1 MITKSHF
8 RPKNVHLIDFF
19 SRIGSLPI
27 YFPPNVLTPRS
38 TCAVSEDHTRFIYGA
53 SIFCIMLGIIFAEEK
68 PHLSANELRSKQ
80 LVKLND
86 IPCPD
91 KRYLEIALDWKLR

>member
-1 MITKSHF
+1 M
-8 RPKNVHLIDFF
+8 
-19 SRIGSLPI
+19 
-27 YFPPNVLTPRS
+27 LTPRS
-38 TCAVSEDHTRFIYGA
+38 TCAVCEDHARL
-53 SIFCIMLGIIFAEEK
+53 IFSGIMLGIIFAEEK

-86 IPCPD
+86 IPCLG